1 MQLTKFGDYSLR
13 VLIFLARRY
22 GLHTT
27 IGDLA
32 AANRIS
38 KNHLMKVV
46 HNLSKRGYVKAV
58 RGRGGG
64 ISLARA
70 AADISIGRVIRD
82 VEPLTPAECFVPGYD
97 AACTLYPKCALIGM
111 LRAAQSSFLTTL
123 DTMTIAD
130 VVTARRPGVAR
141 QARADLRPAPAP
153 IKR

>member
-13 VLIFLARRY
+13 VLIFLARRQ
-22 GLHTT
+22 GVHTT

-32 AANRIS
+32 RAHRIS

-46 HNLSKRGYVKAV
+46 HNLSRRGYVKAV

-70 AADISIGRVIRD
+70 PADISIGRVVRD

-111 LRAAQSSFLTTL
+111 LRAAQSSFLQTL
-123 DTMTIAD
+123 EAWSIAD
-130 VVTARRPGVAR
+130 VANPKSPGRTSPDRTARRAGTA
-141 QARADLRPAPAP
+141 
-153 IKR
+153 